1 MRSSRERSRA
11 GAGDEMERGSHRV
24 AWVHSPSPRDG
35 IRVRSG
41 AYGSND
47 PREGRSARRTF
58 TKRTSSP
65 TIWPAMKRILIVE
78 DSIDLAGGLR
88 RNLEVEGH
96 RATISGTAA
105 DAIETAL
112 RDAPDLIVLDL
123 GLPDRDG
130 YFVLEQLRARG
141 CHSPVLILSARGLEA
156 DKVKGFRLGADD
168 YVTKPFGVVEL
179 MARIGAH
186 LRRAASESEPLTN
199 GVLGDDALRQ
209 RYALTD
215 RQIEV
220 ARLLAQGLSN
230 AEIADTLGLSTFTA
244 RNHTE
249 AVLLKLGA
257 STRARVGAILR
268 GQA

>member
-1 MRSSRERSRA
+1 MRE
-11 GAGDEMERGSHRV
+11 
-24 AWVHSPSPRDG
+24 
-35 IRVRSG
+35 
-41 AYGSND
+41 
-47 PREGRSARRTF
+47 
-58 TKRTSSP
+58 
-65 TIWPAMKRILIVE
+65 
-78 DSIDLAGGLR
+78 
-88 RNLEVEGH
+88 
-96 RATISGTAA
+96 
-105 DAIETAL
+105 
-112 RDAPDLIVLDL
+112 APDLVVLDL

-130 YFVLEQLRARG
+130 YHVLEQLRARG
-141 CHSPVLILSARGLEA
+141 CQAPVLILSARGLES

-186 LRRAASESEPLTN
+186 LRRASGDAGDGR
-199 GVLGDDALRQ
+199 GVLSDEALQERFG
-209 RYALTD
+209 LTS

-230 AEIADTLGLSTFTA
+230 AEIAERLALSTFTA

-249 AVLLKLGA
+249 QVLLKLGA

>member
-1 MRSSRERSRA
+1 
-11 GAGDEMERGSHRV
+11 
-24 AWVHSPSPRDG
+24 
-35 IRVRSG
+35 
-41 AYGSND
+41 
-47 PREGRSARRTF
+47 
-58 TKRTSSP
+58 
-65 TIWPAMKRILIVE
+65 MKRILIVE
-78 DSIDLAGGLR
+78 DNVDLAGGLK

-96 RATISGTAA
+96 RATVAGTAA
-105 DAIETAL
+105 AAVEAAM
-112 RDAPDLIVLDL
+112 RDVPDLLVLDL

-130 YFVLEQLRARG
+130 YYVLEQVRARG
-141 CHSPVLILSARGLEA
+141 CNAPVLILSARGLEA

-186 LRRAASESEPLTN
+186 LRRATSDETADSN
-199 GVLGDDALRQ
+199 GALGDEALQQ
-209 RYALTD
+209 RFGLTD
-215 RQIEV
+215 RQVEV

-230 AEIADTLGLSTFTA
+230 AEIAETLGLSTFTA

>member
-1 MRSSRERSRA
+1 
-11 GAGDEMERGSHRV
+11 
-24 AWVHSPSPRDG
+24 
-35 IRVRSG
+35 
-41 AYGSND
+41 
-47 PREGRSARRTF
+47 
-58 TKRTSSP
+58 
-65 TIWPAMKRILIVE
+65 MKRILIVE
-78 DSIDLAGGLR
+78 DNVDLSGGLK

-96 RATISGTAA
+96 RATVAGTAA
-105 DAIETAL
+105 EAIEAAL

-123 GLPDRDG
+123 GLPDKDG
-130 YFVLEQLRARG
+130 YYVLAQLRERG
-141 CHSPVLILSARGLEA
+141 CQAPVLILSARGLEA

-186 LRRAASESEPLTN
+186 LRRAASDEVPAGN
-199 GVLGDDALRQ
+199 GALGDDALKQ
-209 RYALTD
+209 RFALTD

-230 AEIADTLGLSTFTA
+230 AEIAESLGLSTFTA

-249 AVLLKLGA
+249 AVLLKLSA

-268 GQA
+268 GQG

>member
-1 MRSSRERSRA
+1 
-11 GAGDEMERGSHRV
+11 
-24 AWVHSPSPRDG
+24 
-35 IRVRSG
+35 
-41 AYGSND
+41 
-47 PREGRSARRTF
+47 
-58 TKRTSSP
+58 
-65 TIWPAMKRILIVE
+65 MKRILIVE
-78 DSIDLAGGLR
+78 DNVDLAGGLR

-96 RATISGTAA
+96 KASVAGTAA
-105 DAIETAL
+105 AAIEAAL

-130 YFVLEQLRARG
+130 YYVLEQLRGRG
-141 CHSPVLILSARGLEA
+141 CNAPVLILSARGLEA

-179 MARIGAH
+179 MARIAAH
-186 LRRAASESEPLTN
+186 LRRAASEELPATN
-199 GVLGDDALRQ
+199 GVLGDDALHE

-230 AEIADTLGLSTFTA
+230 AEIAETLGLSTYTA

>member
-1 MRSSRERSRA
+1 
-11 GAGDEMERGSHRV
+11 
-24 AWVHSPSPRDG
+24 
-35 IRVRSG
+35 
-41 AYGSND
+41 
-47 PREGRSARRTF
+47 
-58 TKRTSSP
+58 
-65 TIWPAMKRILIVE
+65 MKRILIVE
-78 DSIDLAGGLR
+78 DNVDLASGLR

-96 RATISGTAA
+96 KATVAGTAA
-105 DAIETAL
+105 AAIETAM
-112 RDAPDLIVLDL
+112 RESPDLLVLDL

-130 YFVLEQLRARG
+130 YYVLEQLRSRG
-141 CHSPVLILSARGLEA
+141 CSAPVLILSARGLEA
-156 DKVKGFRLGADD
+156 DKVRGFRLGADD

-186 LRRAASESEPLTN
+186 LRRASADEGPAAN
-199 GVLGDDALRQ
+199 GALGDDALQQ
-209 RYALTD
+209 RFGLTD
-215 RQIEV
+215 RQVEV

-230 AEIADTLGLSTFTA
+230 AEIAEALGLSTYTA

>member
-1 MRSSRERSRA
+1 
-11 GAGDEMERGSHRV
+11 
-24 AWVHSPSPRDG
+24 
-35 IRVRSG
+35 
-41 AYGSND
+41 
-47 PREGRSARRTF
+47 
-58 TKRTSSP
+58 
-65 TIWPAMKRILIVE
+65 MKRILIVE
-78 DSIDLAGGLR
+78 DNVDLASGLK

-96 RATISGTAA
+96 KALVAGTAA
-105 DAIETAL
+105 AAIEAAM

-130 YFVLEQLRARG
+130 YYVLEQVRSRG
-141 CHSPVLILSARGLEA
+141 CNAPVLILSARGLEA

-186 LRRAASESEPLTN
+186 LRRAGADEGAAGN
-199 GVLGDDALRQ
+199 GALGDEALQ
-209 RYALTD
+209 QKFGLTD

-230 AEIADTLGLSTFTA
+230 AEIAETLGLSTYTA